1 MSFKIGITGL
11 AGSGKDTAGAL
22 LHKILREQTGVHYCL
37 GKYASPLKV
46 VAEDVFG
53 STFDDREVKDNKVF
67 VTPDLA
73 DRLIDACDLIAVGID
88 IDYDKFMGILD
99 TTLFNQTW
107 LSPRDVQVQVGS
119 AGRECNPTVWVDY
132 LKSKHVPMIV
142 TDVRYPNELL
152 DYNIL
157 ISRKGVID
165 LANVHHSELMC
176 KEFALG
182 VQDPLESGIDYIVL
196 NNGTQNDLETSLRFL
211 ATTIT
216 R

>member
-1 MSFKIGITGL
+1 
-11 AGSGKDTAGAL
+11 
-22 LHKILREQTGVHYCL
+22 
-37 GKYASPLKV
+37 
-46 VAEDVFG
+46 
-53 STFDDREVKDNKVF
+53 
-67 VTPDLA
+67 
-73 DRLIDACDLIAVGID
+73 
-88 IDYDKFMGILD
+88 
-99 TTLFNQTW
+99 
-107 LSPRDVQVQVGS
+107 
-119 AGRECNPTVWVDY
+119 
-132 LKSKHVPMIV
+132 MIV